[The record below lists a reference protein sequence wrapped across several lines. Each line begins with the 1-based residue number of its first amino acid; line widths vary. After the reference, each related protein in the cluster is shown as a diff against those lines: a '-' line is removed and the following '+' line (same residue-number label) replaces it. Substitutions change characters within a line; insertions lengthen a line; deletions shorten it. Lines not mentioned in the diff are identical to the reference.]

1 MGPTRKRDLTA
12 AVLGTAVVGYLLVVL
27 LYRWFPPI
35 TVWTGLSLLVFG
47 VAEAVWGRY
56 VRAKI
61 SDGEIG
67 DGPGWLHPLSV
78 ARSLV
83 IAKAS
88 AWVGALA
95 LGWWVGVL
103 VYLLPRRSWLRVA
116 GEDTAGTAV
125 AAVSALALVIA
136 ALWLHIAASRRGI
149 RPSMA
154 RASRV
159 SSARW
164 RRSSCTGPS
173 RRRAISPG
181 ENRRSTATRG
191 ATSARYSRAMTDL
204 SRGARL
210 YRPEVTTRVAVL
222 RRFSPGLIARSGLT
236 EPG

>member
-12 AVLGTAVVGYLLVVL
+12 AVLGTAVVGYLLIVL

-35 TVWTGLSLLVFG
+35 TVWTGLSLLAVG
-47 VAEAVWGRY
+47 VAEAVWGRH

-95 LGWWVGVL
+95 LGWWIGVL

-125 AAVSALALVIA
+125 AAVSALALVVA
-136 ALWLHIAASRRGI
+136 ALWLQHCCKSPEDPIE
-149 RPSMA
+149 
-154 RASRV
+154 
-159 SSARW
+159 
-164 RRSSCTGPS
+164 
-173 RRRAISPG
+173 PG
-181 ENRRSTATRG
+181 E
-191 ATSARYSRAMTDL
+191 
-204 SRGARL
+204 
-210 YRPEVTTRVAVL
+210 AVE
-222 RRFSPGLIARSGLT
+222 S
-236 EPG
+236 